1 MPDFFFN
8 NKNLFN
14 LSDEAIYQLKTIFHP
29 IDIKK
34 GETFLNEGE
43 PNYNIYIMH
52 KGIVKTWFWRNDRE
66 RILNFIFEN
75 EPLILPTTK
84 YNRLKVSATTVE
96 DSILYVTN
104 KNELKDLMKKSQELS
119 YWGFQL
125 IDNFITLLAEDTLD
139 YYWMPKQ
146 DIYKLLLEKHPDVL
160 QRIPLKDIAAYLN
173 ITPSSLSRIRANIK

>member
-104 KNELKDLMKKSQELS
+104 KNELKDLMKKSQEQN
-119 YWGFQL
+119 YC
-125 IDNFITLLAEDTLD
+125 
-139 YYWMPKQ
+139 
-146 DIYKLLLEKHPDVL
+146 
-160 QRIPLKDIAAYLN
+160 
-173 ITPSSLSRIRANIK
+173 